1 MKFKQ
6 ADLVAYEN
14 AIKFFKQQDPFTQR
28 EFIEE
33 LEEIKSEGTS
43 LVPKDI
49 IIKDL
54 IRKGK
59 QAIKDHEALENRCLE
74 LEKKLART
82 KYNKE
87 FDKEIHREVRKE
99 ELYRELRE
107 EVSILKK
114 RVRTLTKEMKV
125 YRDFYV
131 MNVKNE

>member
-1 MKFKQ
+1 MNFKQ

-14 AIKFFKQQDPFTQR
+14 AIKFFKQQDPITQR

-33 LEEIKSEGTS
+33 LEEIKSQGTS

-54 IRKGK
+54 IRKSK
-59 QAIKDHEALENRCLE
+59 QAIKDHEALENKCLE
-74 LEKKLART
+74 LERKLAKT

-87 FDKEIHREVRKE
+87 FDKEVRRE

-107 EVSILKK
+107 EIGVLKK

-131 MNVKNE
+131 MHIND

>member
-59 QAIKDHEALENRCLE
+59 QAIKDHEALENRCFE
-74 LEKKLART
+74 LEKKLAKT
-82 KYNKE
+82 KFNKE
-87 FDKEIHREVRKE
+87 FDKEVRKE

-107 EVSILKK
+107 EISILKK

-131 MNVKNE
+131 MHVKNE

>member
-33 LEEIKSEGTS
+33 LEEIKSKGTS

-59 QAIKDHEALENRCLE
+59 QAIKDHEILKNKYSE

-87 FDKEIHREVRKE
+87 FDKEVRRE
-99 ELYRELRE
+99 ELYNKLRE
-107 EVSILKK
+107 EIGILKNK
-114 RVRTLTKEMKV
+114 IHTLTKNMRV
-125 YRDFYV
+125 YRDFYI
-131 MNVKNE
+131 MNFKK

>member
-1 MKFKQ
+1 MNFKQ

-14 AIKFFKQQDPFTQR
+14 AIKFFKQQDPITQR

-33 LEEIKSEGTS
+33 LEEIKSQGTS

-54 IRKGK
+54 IRKSK
-59 QAIKDHEALENRCLE
+59 QAIKDHEALENKCLE
-74 LEKKLART
+74 LERKLAKT

-87 FDKEIHREVRKE
+87 FDKEVRKEVRKE

-107 EVSILKK
+107 EIGVLKK

-131 MNVKNE
+131 MHIND

>member
-1 MKFKQ
+1 MNFKQ

-14 AIKFFKQQDPFTQR
+14 AIKFFKQQDPITQR

-33 LEEIKSEGTS
+33 LEEIKSQGTS

-54 IRKGK
+54 IRKSK
-59 QAIKDHEALENRCLE
+59 QAIKDHEALENKCLE
-74 LEKKLART
+74 LERKLAKT

-87 FDKEIHREVRKE
+87 FDKKVRKE

-107 EVSILKK
+107 EISTLKK

-131 MNVKNE
+131 MHIND

>member
-1 MKFKQ
+1 MNFKQ

-14 AIKFFKQQDPFTQR
+14 AIKFFKQQDPITQR

-33 LEEIKSEGTS
+33 LEEIKSQGTS

-54 IRKGK
+54 IRKSK
-59 QAIKDHEALENRCLE
+59 QAIKDHEALENKCLE
-74 LEKKLART
+74 LEKKLAKT

-87 FDKEIHREVRKE
+87 FDKEVRKE

-107 EVSILKK
+107 EIGVLKK

-131 MNVKNE
+131 MHIND

>member
-59 QAIKDHEALENRCLE
+59 QAIKDHEALENRCFE
-74 LEKKLART
+74 LEKKLAKT
-82 KYNKE
+82 KLNKE
-87 FDKEIHREVRKE
+87 FDKEVRKE

-107 EVSILKK
+107 EISILKK

-131 MNVKNE
+131 MHVKNE

>member
-1 MKFKQ
+1 MNFKQ

-14 AIKFFKQQDPFTQR
+14 AIKFFKQQDPITQR

-33 LEEIKSEGTS
+33 LEEIKSQGTS

-54 IRKGK
+54 IRKSK
-59 QAIKDHEALENRCLE
+59 QAIKDHEALENKCLE
-74 LEKKLART
+74 LEKKLAKT
-82 KYNKE
+82 KYNRE
-87 FDKEIHREVRKE
+87 FDKEVRKE

-107 EVSILKK
+107 EIDILKK

-131 MNVKNE
+131 MHIND

>member
-14 AIKFFKQQDPFTQR
+14 AIKFFKQQDPITQR

-59 QAIKDHEALENRCLE
+59 QAIKDHEALENKCLE
-74 LEKKLART
+74 LEKKLA
-82 KYNKE
+82 KFKLNKE
-87 FDKEIHREVRKE
+87 FDKEVRRE

-131 MNVKNE
+131 MHVKNE

>member
-14 AIKFFKQQDPFTQR
+14 AIKFFKLQDPFTQR

-74 LEKKLART
+74 LEKKLA
-82 KYNKE
+82 KFKLNKE
-87 FDKEIHREVRKE
+87 FDKEVRRE

-107 EVSILKK
+107 EISILKK

-131 MNVKNE
+131 MHVKNE

>member
-1 MKFKQ
+1 MNFKQ

-14 AIKFFKQQDPFTQR
+14 AIKFFKQQDPITQR

-33 LEEIKSEGTS
+33 LEEIKSQGTS

-54 IRKGK
+54 IRKSK
-59 QAIKDHEALENRCLE
+59 QAIKDHEALENKCLE
-74 LEKKLART
+74 LEKKLAKT

-87 FDKEIHREVRKE
+87 FDKEVRKE

-107 EVSILKK
+107 EIGTLKK

-131 MNVKNE
+131 MHIND

>member
-1 MKFKQ
+1 MNFKQ

-14 AIKFFKQQDPFTQR
+14 AIKFFKQQDPITQR

-33 LEEIKSEGTS
+33 LEEIKSQGTS

-54 IRKGK
+54 IRKSK
-59 QAIKDHEALENRCLE
+59 QAIKDHEALENKCLE
-74 LEKKLART
+74 LEKKLAKT

-87 FDKEIHREVRKE
+87 FDKEIRKE

-107 EVSILKK
+107 EIGTLKK

-131 MNVKNE
+131 MHIND

>member
-1 MKFKQ
+1 MNFKQ

-14 AIKFFKQQDPFTQR
+14 AIKFFKQQDPITQR

-33 LEEIKSEGTS
+33 LEEIKSQGTS

-54 IRKGK
+54 IRKSK
-59 QAIKDHEALENRCLE
+59 QAIKDHEALENKCLE
-74 LEKKLART
+74 LEKKLAKT
-82 KYNKE
+82 KYNRE
-87 FDKEIHREVRKE
+87 FDKEVRKE

-107 EVSILKK
+107 EIGTLKK

-131 MNVKNE
+131 MHIND

>member
-59 QAIKDHEALENRCLE
+59 QAIKDHAALENRCLE
-74 LEKKLART
+74 LEKKLAKT

-87 FDKEIHREVRKE
+87 FDKEVRRE

-107 EVSILKK
+107 EIGILKK

-131 MNVKNE
+131 MHVKDE